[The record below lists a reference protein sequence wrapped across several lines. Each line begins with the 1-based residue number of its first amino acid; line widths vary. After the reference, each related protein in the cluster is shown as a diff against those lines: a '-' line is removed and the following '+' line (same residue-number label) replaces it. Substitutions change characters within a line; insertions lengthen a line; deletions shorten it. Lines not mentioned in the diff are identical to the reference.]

1 MLLNKFELFKYQWTG
16 RKLNIGFIRFHTT
29 DNYKNDLRELD
40 NKDEPEIYISGL
52 NQKSFEYF
60 IHNNKYFR

>member
-29 DNYKNDLRELD
+29 GNYKNELRELD
-40 NKDEPEIYISGL
+40 NKDEPEIYIWF
-52 NQKSFEYF
+52 KS
-60 IHNNKYFR
+60 KKP